1 MHSMP
6 LIYQTHGP
14 PNSQVAQEMRAAA
27 RLVVPALEKSEW
39 RTITSSKPGWDS
51 LCYSE
56 TLFQNKHKGRKE
68 RRKRKDVS
76 LKIISPEH
84 TDTQNRQMDK
94 EGARPFV

>member
-1 MHSMP
+1 MP
-6 LIYQTHGP
+6 LICP
-14 PNSQVAQEMRAAA
+14 PNSQVVQEMCAAA
-27 RLVVPALEKSEW
+27 RFVVPALEKSEW
-39 RTITSSKPGWDS
+39 RTTTSSEPGWDS

-56 TLFQNKHKGRKE
+56 ILFQNKHKGRKE

-84 TDTQNRQMDK
+84 TDTQNRQMDR